1 MVYIFD
7 GTADGFLTA
16 FVRAFRDPDA
26 LLTAGETQLPL
37 GATPIFLNTDPLCTQ
52 KARDRLLSFD
62 RDCMHDLDTLLRSGM
77 AEHAQ
82 IAFRYFRLL
91 AREKRPIGRRL
102 AEPDVFAA
110 VECMKKVGHEIHKFH
125 GFIRFME
132 TQSGALYAPFS
143 PDNDICDLLLPHF
156 RARLPQFPFVLHD
169 VKRKK
174 AAVYDG
180 KNVFIAPLSQ
190 ADVLLSA
197 DEMGWQSLWKN
208 YYNAVNIPSRE
219 RLKQMRGYMPARY
232 WKFLPEKQ
240 ETPPPSSF
248 DFS

>member
-7 GTADGFLTA
+7 GTQAGFLTA
-16 FVRAFRDPDA
+16 FLQAYNDPDA
-26 LLTAGETQLPL
+26 ILTSGQAQLPL
-37 GATPIFLNTDPLCTQ
+37 GATPITVQTDPIRAQ
-52 KARDRLLSFD
+52 KAKERLLSFD
-62 RDCMHDLDTLLRSGM
+62 GDCTFDLDRLLRSG
-77 AEHAQ
+77 EYGHEQ
-82 IAFRYFRLL
+82 LAFRYFRLL
-91 AREKRPIGRRL
+91 AEKKQPIGKRL

-110 VECMKKVGHEIHKFH
+110 VECMKKVGCEVHRFH

-156 RARLPQFPFVLHD
+156 RARLPEFPFVLHD
-169 VKRKK
+169 VKRQK

-180 KNVFIAPLSQ
+180 RNSFVAPLSQ

-197 DEMGWQSLWKN
+197 DELGWQALWKK
-208 YYNAVNIPSRE
+208 YYGAVNIPSRE
-219 RLKQMRGYMPARY
+219 RLKQMRGYMPERY

-240 ETPPPSSF
+240 ETPNSL
-248 DFS
+248 